1 MPKNTIR
8 IALFTHSLD
17 RGGSPISLWNLA
29 RKLNASYFC
38 VIVSEKDGPMR
49 ERFEKEGILV
59 RIQPRAGVLNFIL
72 LWRLLLFLLMERIQ
86 LVHLNTF
93 TSYYKYAALAARVCQ
108 IPVVWFI
115 REDVRAKRCQKLLPW
130 IKILASRIVSVS
142 IEISKNLYPKC
153 LPDKLKVIYNG
164 IELTPAG
171 SASNS
176 FRSQLRIPENEML
189 VGCVAAIEPRK
200 GIGDLLAA
208 VALLNSQ
215 GLRFHIVC
223 LGKDRSFGEV
233 YKKALEDQALHAGMQ
248 DRFHLLGDHPNPIAI
263 YPEFDVFV
271 LPAHWEGCA
280 RTLLE
285 AMLNSCPII
294 TTNGGGNPEV
304 ILHGKTGLITPVGD
318 SVKMAEALKKLY
330 FDRELALNLGKAA
343 RAELE
348 LRFSLDSHVEK
359 VCQIYNSALNGKCVV

>member
-1 MPKNTIR
+1 MPKQSLR

-29 RKLNASYFC
+29 RKLDGCYCF
-38 VIVSEKDGPMR
+38 IISEKDGPMR
-49 ERFEKEGILV
+49 QRFEKEGISV
-59 RIQPRAGVLNFIL
+59 RIEPRAGVFNLIL
-72 LWRLLLFLLMERIQ
+72 IWRLLSFFFVEKIQ
-86 LVHLNTF
+86 LAHLNTF
-93 TSYYKYAALAARVCQ
+93 TSYYKYAAIAARLCQ

-115 REDVRAKRCQKLLPW
+115 REDVRAKRCKKLFPW
-130 IKILASRIVSVS
+130 IKILASRVVAVSG
-142 IEISKNLYPKC
+142 EIANNLYTKGF
-153 LPDKLKVIYNG
+153 PDKLKVVYNG
-164 IELTPAG
+164 IELAPVG
-171 SASNS
+171 LASNS
-176 FRSQLRIPENEML
+176 LRSHLRIPENEIL

-200 GIGDLLAA
+200 GIGDLLSA
-208 VALLNSQ
+208 VVLLTSQ
-215 GLRFHIVC
+215 GMRLHLVC

-233 YKKALEDQALHAGMQ
+233 YKKDLEGLATIEGIQ
-248 DRFHLLGDHPNPIAI
+248 DRIHLLGDHPNPIAI

-304 ILHGKTGLITPVGD
+304 ILHGETGLVTPVGD
-318 SVKMAEALKKLY
+318 SGKMAEALKKLCV
-330 FDRELALNLGKAA
+330 DRELAFKLGKAA
-343 RAELE
+343 RADLE

-359 VCQIYNSALNGKCVV
+359 VCQIYNSALNNKV